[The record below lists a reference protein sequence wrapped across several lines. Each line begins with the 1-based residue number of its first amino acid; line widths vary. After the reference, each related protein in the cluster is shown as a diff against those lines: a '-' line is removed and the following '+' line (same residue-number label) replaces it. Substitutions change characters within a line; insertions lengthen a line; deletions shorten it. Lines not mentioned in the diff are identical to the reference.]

1 MINRLLHLE
10 FPEGVKTIYINGKLY
25 TREEFYKAQLLER
38 RRGSKGRFVSGVS
51 TSKIKFPKKHIKQE
65 NL

>member
-1 MINRLLHLE
+1 MVSRLLHLE
-10 FPEGVKTIYINGKLY
+10 FPEGVKTIYVDGKLY
-25 TREEFYKAQLLER
+25 TRQEFNKAQLLEK
-38 RRGSKGRFVSGVS
+38 RRGSKGRFISGVS